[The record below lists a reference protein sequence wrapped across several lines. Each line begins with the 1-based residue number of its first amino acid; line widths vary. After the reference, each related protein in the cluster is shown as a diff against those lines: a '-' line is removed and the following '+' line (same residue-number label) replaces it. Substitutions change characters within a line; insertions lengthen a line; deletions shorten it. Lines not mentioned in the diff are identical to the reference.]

1 MLSDE
6 AKHALNQAKFSPA
19 GTANAIADLAP
30 ILSDNGNKIA
40 SEAHIIPPENVASL
54 APALSGDL
62 NKLFGQAVAD
72 PVPAPAIVSLAS
84 PFQAAVD
91 NTVASHVAGPLEAE
105 ALTSLAHATSEKI
118 SSEDV
123 SNGAGTEAIA
133 YASSS
138 AAATAMHTDISAQ
151 VSKGTLSKEG
161 ALAAHAALY
170 NVISP
175 SIPKLTI

>member
-19 GTANAIADLAP
+19 STANAIASLAP

-40 SEAHIIPPENVASL
+40 SQAHVTAPENVANL
-54 APALSGDL
+54 APALSADL
-62 NKLFGQAVAD
+62 NKFFGQAVAD
-72 PVPAPAIVSLAS
+72 PVPAPTIVSLAS
-84 PFQAAVD
+84 PFQAAAD
-91 NTVASHVAGPLEAE
+91 KTVASNVAGPLEAE
-105 ALTSLAHATSEKI
+105 ALGSLAHATSEKI
-118 SSEDV
+118 SSEGV
-123 SNGAGTEAIA
+123 PNEAGTEAVA
-133 YASSS
+133 CANPG
-138 AAATAMHTDISAQ
+138 AVATAMHTDISAQ